1 MVLTPVNQLG
11 VRQDREGF
19 FAEPVE
25 RLVHGSPS
33 CSRVSRAT
41 KSSENQLLAIYLLVE
56 SADLFRT
63 SRTTSVACKCLL
75 HSLISETV
83 ELPTAATSRT
93 QSICG
98 RIAMTSSLDNMGG
111 ISRITVRALKSLF
124 TPCRRLLIA
133 REAINSDEPNIG
145 ASVGKTMNRWL
156 SMR

>member
-1 MVLTPVNQLG
+1 MVLTPVDQVG

-41 KSSENQLLAIYLLVE
+41 KSSGNQLLAIYLVVE

-63 SRTTSVACKCLL
+63 SRTTSVACRCLL

-83 ELPTAATSRT
+83 ELPTAATSKT

-98 RIAMTSSLDNMGG
+98 SIAMTSSLDNIGG
-111 ISRITVRALKSLF
+111 ISRMTVQVLKSLLIA
-124 TPCRRLLIA
+124 CSRLLIA
-133 REAINSDEPNIG
+133 RETINSDEPNIG
-145 ASVGKTMNRWL
+145 ASVAKTTNR
-156 SMR
+156 